1 MVSHCKARLIWKVVE
16 AAEGRNVGGNSRG
29 GLLTRLGMCT
39 LAFGSEASEQAS
51 ERRGVVCATYIYE
64 SSLYEKMDARNT
76 GVLQVPTGGR
86 GRFEKLYCT
95 WVEAILVFFSRRFEE
110 RTVGMD
116 S

>member
-1 MVSHCKARLIWKVVE
+1 VVE
-16 AAEGRNVGGNSRG
+16 VAEGRDFDGKSRVGP
-29 GLLTRLGMCT
+29 LTKLGMCT

-51 ERRGVVCATYIYE
+51 ERRGVVCATYICE